1 VVVHECKPRPG
12 RRGDPLIPGHADAL
26 RDLVAEE
33 TDPRIV
39 DGPNQLGRAIAR
51 PVVDH
56 RYVELDVSL
65 AKHALQGDRQQV
77 ATIAR
82 GDHYRDRLPGPAL
95 GPPLRSDGRGDYRTA
110 GGDGRASSSS
120 QA

>member
-1 VVVHECKPRPG
+1 VVVHECEPRPG

-39 DGPNQLGRAIAR
+39 DGPNKLGRAIAR
-51 PVVDH
+51 PAVDP
-56 RYVELDVSL
+56 RYVELAVSL

-77 ATIAR
+77 ATIVR
-82 GDHYRDRLPGPAL
+82 GDHHGDRLAGHSTVRCLAHEKSQVSER
-95 GPPLRSDGRGDYRTA
+95 LREVLTLVPRRP
-110 GGDGRASSSS
+110 
-120 QA
+120 